1 MNIAQLHEAIAA
13 VIPQQPCIIFRDH
26 SFTWQQVTDRTR
38 RLANLLRQHGLGCH
52 TEREQLE
59 NWQSGQDHLGLYL
72 YNGNEYLEGI
82 LGGFKARVAP
92 FNVNYRYVEEELL
105 YLFANADA
113 KAIIF
118 HSQFADRIAKIK
130 PRLPQVKLWLQ
141 VADESG
147 NSLLE
152 GALDYE
158 AALAAAAPTEPG
170 TDLSGDDLYVVY
182 TGGTTGMPKGV
193 LWRQEDLFYSSL
205 IKGNQKTTVAEL
217 VAEIKDHHKTKPAPV
232 GLPSPPLMHATA
244 QWIAMSLWV
253 MGGTVVI
260 QSKPQTLDPDDIW
273 QCVATH
279 KVNSLT
285 IVGDAFAVPLLQQ
298 LDKQEYDLS
307 SLRIL
312 ASGGAILSPAKK
324 QALLDKLPH
333 VTLLDALGSSETGT
347 QASQLLKKG
356 QKVTT
361 GDFAMKQGSV
371 VLREDLSGLMPPGS
385 DQCGWAAREGH
396 VPLGYYKDEAKTRK
410 TFPEIEGTRYAVPGD
425 RAYCRPDGSMQLLG
439 RDSVT
444 INTGG
449 EKVFAEEVEQ
459 ALKHHPDIYDVVVV
473 GTPSERWGQQVTAL
487 VKLCETHSEALEHLY
502 DLEHQLRHTA
512 KQHIAGYKVPKVF
525 LFVDQIVR
533 APSGKPDYRWAKS
546 TAEALISQSVGV
558 ASV

>member
-1 MNIAQLHEAIAA
+1 MNIAQLHEAIAKA
-13 VIPQQPCIIFRDH
+13 IPHQPCILFRDQT
-26 SFTWQQVTDRTR
+26 FTWEQVTDRSR
-38 RLANLLRQHGLGCH
+38 RLAALLSSYGLGCFQ
-52 TEREQLE
+52 ERSQLQ
-59 NWQSGQDHLGLYL
+59 NWESGQDHVGLYL

-82 LGGFKARVAP
+82 LGCFKSRTAP
-92 FNVNYRYVEEELL
+92 FNVNYRYVEDELL
-105 YLFANADA
+105 YLFDNADA
-113 KAIIF
+113 KAVIY
-118 HSQFADRIAKIK
+118 HGCFADRIKKIK
-130 PRLPQVKLWLQ
+130 NKLPKVKLWLQ
-141 VADESG
+141 VAD
-147 NSLLE
+147 NSSTPLLE

-158 AALAAAAPTEPG
+158 QALQSAEPLVPNG
-170 TDLSGDDLYVVY
+170 ELSGDDLYMVY

-205 IKGNQKTTVAEL
+205 LKGNQRTSIQAIVS
-217 VAEIKDHHKTKPAPV
+217 EIVEHHQSKAPPV

-260 QSKPQTLDPDDIW
+260 QSKPESLDADDIW
-273 QCVATH
+273 RCVEKY

-298 LDKQEYDLS
+298 LENKAYDLS

-324 QALLDKLPH
+324 QALLEKLPH

-361 GDFAMKQGSV
+361 GDFAMKEGSV
-371 VLREDLSGLMPPGS
+371 VLKEDLSGLMPWGA
-385 DQCGWAAREGH
+385 DQCGWAARAGH
-396 VPLGYYKDEAKTRK
+396 VPLGYYKDEAKTKR
-410 TFPEIEGTRYAVPGD
+410 TFPVIDGVRYAVPGD
-425 RAYCRPDGSMQLLG
+425 RAYCLADGSMKLLG

-459 ALKHHPDIYDVVVV
+459 ALKNHDSIFDVVVV
-473 GTPSERWGQQVTAL
+473 GTDSERWGEQVTAL
-487 VKLCETHSEALEHLY
+487 VKLCDGITKQQCQLEEEY
-502 DLEHQLRHTA
+502 RA
-512 KQHIAGYKVPKVF
+512 IVKQHIAAYKVPKVF
-525 LFVDQIVR
+525 HFVDTIER

-546 TAEALISQSVGV
+546 MAEQLNRQQQAQITA
-558 ASV
+558 